1 MKHAWRQATTTTRV
15 VSPARSV
22 TVVPVAN
29 ENGLRNLAW
38 IEGNRRKVAD
48 LSGGGMAIAMRSR
61 NGVADTSRNA
71 TPAQKMMP
79 SATGHGTPPLMI
91 TV

>member
-1 MKHAWRQATTTTRV
+1 M
-15 VSPARSV
+15 PAA
-22 TVVPVAN
+22 VA
-29 ENGLRNLAW
+29 A
-38 IEGNRRKVAD
+38 RRCTGKD
-48 LSGGGMAIAMRSR
+48 IAIRSR
-61 NGVADTSRNA
+61 SGVTETSRNA